1 MLESYSGQQ
10 IGAAPVMVAH
20 GSGPRFSP
28 LATTATYPS
37 RFQLLGVSRNK
48 SGISPTYRTVQV
60 ADERSRR
67 LVLSTAK
74 PNDNRRTV
82 WYTTTIAMARPTGI
96 EPATVG
102 LEGRCSIR
110 LSYGRVAGY
119 SGKKPSMV
127 RPLSDI
133 PRGRGRG
140 IRTHDIQLPK
150 LALYQTE
157 LYPDAIAAN
166 TRGRK

>member
-1 MLESYSGQQ
+1 MTIHTTSAPMNRMAISRGVVLESYSGQQ

-28 LATTATYPS
+28 VATTATYPS

-110 LSYGRVAGY
+110 LSYGRSAERILA
-119 SGKKPSMV
+119 SKLPARDRKQPS
-127 RPLSDI
+127 LCDFQSASCLLL
-133 PRGRGRG
+133 G
-140 IRTHDIQLPK
+140 
-150 LALYQTE
+150 AS
-157 LYPDAIAAN
+157 
-166 TRGRK
+166 